1 MSDLPFYVW
10 CSNNATG
17 DGGSRKKEGPYDKVS
32 EEDVLERLHTVA
44 DHAKQYDID
53 LETGEGKKVELGDCE
68 DFLRLKLAYEDYAYM
83 PPLVAEAMGLGVQE
97 VDVEETD
104 TEDGDRGGGQNQW
117 QVEEE
122 LVAELVGVEDLV
134 LDDMG
139 GPRSSGEDVVK
150 EVADP
155 VGEVG
160 AAKTRK
166 TKERVEPACEG

>member
-17 DGGSRKKEGPYDKVS
+17 DGGSRKKEGSYDKVS
-32 EEDVLERLHTVA
+32 EEDVLEGLHAVA

-53 LETGEGKKVELGDCE
+53 LETGKGKK
-68 DFLRLKLAYEDYAYM
+68 
-83 PPLVAEAMGLGVQE
+83 E

-104 TEDGDRGGGQNQW
+104 TEDGNRGGGQNQW

-155 VGEVG
+155 VGEVC
-160 AAKTRK
+160 AARTRK